1 MALIVSIKR
10 QIFRNYFRLRGK
22 IHVRHWRGHGVH
34 SPFMYG
40 IVRNVF
46 MNNRITGSD
55 RSLYQALIKRGVG
68 QKTGILLQNLYTH
81 CQMDQYVLIG
91 NSTYEI
97 PNGRVFCVLLPQTPL
112 DIIATVAPQTL
123 NRPCCLVM
131 LSPYRTTQKWKLAQ
145 QLCDEHPCV
154 SVDRRVMMLYFV
166 DPKLQPQHYRI

>member
-1 MALIVSIKR
+1 MTLIVSLKR
-10 QIFRNYFRLRGK
+10 KIFRSYFRIGGK

-46 MNNRITGSD
+46 MKNRITGND
-55 RSLYQALIKRGVG
+55 RSLYQALIRRGIG

-91 NSTYEI
+91 NNTCEL
-97 PNGRVFCVLLPQTPL
+97 PDGRVFCILLPNAPL
-112 DIIATVAPQTL
+112 DVIAQMAQQALT
-123 NRPCCLVM
+123 RPGCLVM
-131 LSPYRTTQKWKLAQ
+131 LSPYRTAQKWRLAQ
-145 QLCDEHPCV
+145 QLCEAYRCV